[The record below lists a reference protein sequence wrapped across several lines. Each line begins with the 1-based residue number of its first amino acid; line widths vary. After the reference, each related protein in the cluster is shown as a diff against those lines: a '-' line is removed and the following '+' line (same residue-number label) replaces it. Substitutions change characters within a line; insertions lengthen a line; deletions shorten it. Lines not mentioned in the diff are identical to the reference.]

1 MEYVLAGLLLLIIL
15 IVRSRVVMKRK
26 ARDFVFEVALPSI
39 IVKQFPDKEIGFIGA
54 YIFAHQHDMFDD
66 FAINHM
72 FGPYGARI
80 ALARLNFVQGIS
92 NSDEILD
99 ALEGVTGEELLTRVR
114 EIILDL
120 RANCIRKPNLALNSD
135 APKAGAP
142 VSSIVR
148 AHQNQLAYEVG
159 NERVHFVVR
168 LRRTLGTC
176 RRGGSGLAAP
186 CAPICTTLDV
196 RERHIRRQQVVA

>member
-54 YIFAHQHDMFDD
+54 YIFAHQHEMFDD

-80 ALARLNFVQGIS
+80 ALARLNLVQGIS
-92 NSDEILD
+92 NSDKILD
-99 ALEGVTGEELLTRVR
+99 ALEGVTGEELLTSVK
-114 EIILDL
+114 EIILEVESQL
-120 RANCIRKPNLALNSD
+120 HT
-135 APKAGAP
+135 KA
-142 VSSIVR
+142 
-148 AHQNQLAYEVG
+148 
-159 NERVHFVVR
+159 
-168 LRRTLGTC
+168 
-176 RRGGSGLAAP
+176 
-186 CAPICTTLDV
+186 
-196 RERHIRRQQVVA
+196 